1 MYARKIVLFLSDH
14 RRTETAAKRTA
25 KEKSDEEKAICLPA
39 PQVTLFAMCLIH
51 LDAVSRYRIDELRSS
66 DDIMLTPCDGSY
78 LTVGLVQCV

>member
-1 MYARKIVLFLSDH
+1 MLLSGYVNTPVTIYAEFHIFRV
-14 RRTETAAKRTA
+14 
-25 KEKSDEEKAICLPA
+25 ICLPA

-66 DDIMLTPCDGSY
+66 DGIMLTPCDGSY